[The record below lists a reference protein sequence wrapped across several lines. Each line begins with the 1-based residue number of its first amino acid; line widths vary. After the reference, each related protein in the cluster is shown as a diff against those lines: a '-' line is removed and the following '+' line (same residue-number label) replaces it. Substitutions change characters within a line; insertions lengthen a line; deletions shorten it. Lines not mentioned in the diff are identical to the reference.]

1 MSDLDKV
8 LANLKKKFG
17 TASINP
23 ADKITY
29 AAVKRIPTGSLSL
42 DLEMGGGLPRGKVV
56 MIPANESVGKTT
68 VALHMVASAQKNKC
82 KAAYIDVE
90 GTFDKEW
97 AKKIGVNLSDLL
109 LSKPDSGEMAL
120 EILESLVETNELD
133 LIVLDSLAALIP
145 KAELD
150 KSLFDDPQK
159 MCERAV
165 LLGRSVTRLAAILNK
180 LSDKLEANETCVVLL
195 NQLREKP
202 GVMYGNPEV
211 IPGGK
216 AIKFFSSII
225 VNLTRGKWLEIG
237 KDPNKVKIGQEIK
250 LYTSKNKTFVP
261 FKRGVMYL
269 YFEGDKMGKLDQIQE
284 LFTYGKLLNLIQQSG
299 HFYVVDGVKINGADA
314 TMKYL
319 EDNPKIAEKIEKTIR
334 ERYLK
339 ERVLPTDKLEGDET
353 KDTEE

>member
-8 LANLKKKFG
+8 LGNLKKKFG
-17 TASINP
+17 AATINP
-23 ADKITY
+23 ADKIIY
-29 AAVKRIPTGSLSL
+29 PAVKRIPTGSLSL
-42 DLEMGGGLPRGKVV
+42 DLEIGGGLPRGKVV

-68 VALHMVASAQKNKC
+68 IALHMVAKAQKLKY
-82 KAAYIDVE
+82 KAAFIDVE
-90 GTFDKEW
+90 GTFDKDW
-97 AKKIGVNLSDLL
+97 AKKIGVDLSTLL
-109 LSKPDSGEMAL
+109 LAKPDSGEMAL
-120 EILESLVETNELD
+120 EILESLVETNEVD
-133 LIVLDSLAALIP
+133 LIILDSLAALIP

-165 LLGRSVTRLAAILNK
+165 LLGRSITRLAAILNK

-225 VNLTRGKWLEIG
+225 INLTKGKWLEIG
-237 KDPNKVKIGQEIK
+237 KDPNKMKIGQEIK

-269 YFEGDKMGKLDQIQE
+269 YFEGEKMGTLDQIQE
-284 LFTYGKLLNLIQQSG
+284 LFTYGKLLNIIQQSG
-299 HFYVVDGVKINGADA
+299 HFYVIEGTKINGADA
-314 TMKYL
+314 AMQYL
-319 EDNPKIAEKIEKTIR
+319 KDNPKTAEKIEKEVR

-339 ERVLPTDKLEGDET
+339 ERVLPTDGPEEEKEGDE
-353 KDTEE
+353 